1 MTCGPEASGA
11 IPEKIMKKTFKSITL
26 SVAILL
32 ITALLSGCV
41 TMEPQDNKEHVG
53 AITGLKEG
61 SVIDLA
67 SEMVP
72 ISSSPTIFVA
82 SMPAASGTSVKIN
95 AKAEIDYSNPT
106 DGYVMVRFLE
116 KTARQLRVL
125 VTGPTELYKY
135 TLKQNGDWEVYPL
148 SDGNGDY
155 TIAVWEQVEGDK
167 YALTNSVEFS
177 VTLKDEFAPFLRP
190 NQYVNFTNDCKVAKK
205 AAELVGGVSGMQAQV
220 AAVYEF
226 VINNFTYD
234 REKAE
239 NVKTGYLPDVD
250 AILEAGKGICFDYA
264 ALMTAMLRSRGIPTK
279 LVVGYA
285 GTQYH
290 AWISVYS
297 PETGWINSII
307 RFDGMTWNLMDPTFA
322 SSANQSAEVMEY
334 IGDGAN
340 YQTKYLY

>member
-1 MTCGPEASGA
+1 
-11 IPEKIMKKTFKSITL
+11 MKKTSKSISL

-32 ITALLSGCV
+32 VAALLAGCV
-41 TMEPQDNKEHVG
+41 TTEDMEIKDPESI
-53 AITGLKEG
+53 AIDLEEEL
-61 SVIDLA
+61 VIDLE
-67 SEMVP
+67 SELVP
-72 ISSSPTIFVA
+72 LSSSPAISVTP
-82 SMPAASGTSVKIN
+82 MPVASGTSVKKN
-95 AKAEIDYSNPT
+95 AKAEIDYSNLA
-106 DGYVMVRFLE
+106 DGYVMVRFLA
-116 KTARQLRVL
+116 KTTKQLRVL

-155 TIAVWEQVEGDK
+155 TIAVWEQIEGDK
-167 YALTNSVEFS
+167 YALTNSVKFS

-190 NQYVNFTNDCKVAKK
+190 NQYVNFTSDSKVAKK
-205 AAELVGGVSGMQAQV
+205 AAELIKGVNGMQAQV

-226 VINNFTYD
+226 VVKNFTYD
-234 REKAE
+234 REKAKT
-239 NVKTGYLPDVD
+239 VKSGYLPDVD
-250 AILEAGKGICFDYA
+250 AILEAKKGICFDYA
-264 ALMTAMLRSRGIPTK
+264 AVMTAMLRSQGIPTK

-307 RFDGMTWNLMDPTFA
+307 RFDGKTWNMMDPTFA
-322 SSANQSAEVMEY
+322 SSANQSAEVMSY

-340 YQTKYLY
+340 YKIKYIY